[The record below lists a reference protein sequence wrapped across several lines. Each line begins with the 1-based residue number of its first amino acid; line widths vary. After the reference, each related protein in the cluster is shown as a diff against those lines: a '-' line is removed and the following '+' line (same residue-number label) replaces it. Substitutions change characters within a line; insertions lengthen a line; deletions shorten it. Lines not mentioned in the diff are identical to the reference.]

1 MLDDAR
7 SATGVVGKRFDS
19 CEYFIPDLIMVGEI
33 PREIS
38 ENVKSRLEKGKGVEK
53 QDKVLIGTVAG
64 DIHDIGKDMVTFLLD
79 VSGRGGGFIMDSPRG
94 MDDAKPEN
102 VRAMFDSTWENGGY

>member
-1 MLDDAR
+1 
-7 SATGVVGKRFDS
+7 
-19 CEYFIPDLIMVGEI
+19 MVGEI

-38 ENVKSRLEKGKGVEK
+38 ENVKPRLEKGKGVEK

-102 VRAMFDSTWENGGY
+102 VRAMFNSTRGNGSY